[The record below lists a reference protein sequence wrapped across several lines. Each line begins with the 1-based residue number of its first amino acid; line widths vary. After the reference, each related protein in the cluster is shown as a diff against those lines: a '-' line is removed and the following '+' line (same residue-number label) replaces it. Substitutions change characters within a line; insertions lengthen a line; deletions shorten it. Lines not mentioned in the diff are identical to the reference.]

1 MPIIAAKKAESL
13 YDDEEEM
20 PQHAPKE
27 SNPEGTEGML
37 SAVIPTAV
45 LKGKPFEV
53 GDSVVLR
60 IDSIQGDQIVVSY
73 AEPSEDETTDEMDEL
88 DEDESDDGAGNTAMP
103 PEGAPTMMASEAGDG
118 MYD

>member
-1 MPIIAAKKAESL
+1 MPVIPAKRGESL
-13 YDDEEEM
+13 YDEDEE
-20 PQHAPKE
+20 PAQHAPRE

-60 IDSIQGDQIVVSY
+60 IDSIQGDQLVVSY
-73 AEPSEDETTDEMDEL
+73 ADTGEDKPPTEEEEDEGST
-88 DEDESDDGAGNTAMP
+88 GNDAMP
-103 PEGAPTMMASEAGDG
+103 PEGMPTAMASEAGDG
-118 MYD
+118 MYE